1 MSTIRVDL
9 ESVQVTDGQ
18 GVGEGDFELRIQVQ
32 EGNNQIV
39 WPALN
44 SSAKVDKNGD
54 PFTINR
60 QVATYVVD
68 SGKLN
73 KRFTIDVTEVDKG
86 TLGQDD
92 YGQATL
98 SFDLTADMAAI
109 TKSVTIDLKRPSQKK
124 RDGKVKVV
132 MSAQRI

>member
-1 MSTIRVDL
+1 MSRIRVDL
-9 ESVQVTDGQ
+9 ESVQVIDGQ
-18 GVGEGDFELRIQVQ
+18 GVAEGDFELRIQVQ
-32 EGNNQIV
+32 EGNNQVV

-44 SSAKVDKNGD
+44 SSAKVDKGDD

-60 QVATYVVD
+60 QVATYSVNG
-68 SGKLN
+68 GKLN

-98 SFDLTADMAAI
+98 SFDLTSDMAS
-109 TKSVTIDLKRPSQKK
+109 TSKSATISLKRPNQKK

-132 MSAQRI
+132 MSAQQA

>member
-9 ESVQVTDGQ
+9 ESVQVIEGQ

-44 SSAKVDKNGD
+44 SSAKVDKKGA

-60 QVATYVVD
+60 QVATYVVND
-68 SGKLN
+68 GKLN

-86 TLGQDD
+86 ILGQDD

-98 SFDLTADMAAI
+98 SFDLTADMAAV
-109 TKSVTIDLKRPSQKK
+109 TKSATITLERPNMKK
-124 RDGKVKVV
+124 LGKVKVV
-132 MSAQRI
+132 MSAQRV

>member
-1 MSTIRVDL
+1 MSIIRVDL

-18 GVGEGDFELRIQVQ
+18 GIAEGDFELRIQVQ

-39 WPALN
+39 WPSLN
-44 SSAKVDKNGD
+44 SNAKVDKNGD
-54 PFTINR
+54 PYTINR
-60 QVATYVVD
+60 QVATYSVNG
-68 SGKLN
+68 GKLS

-98 SFDLTADMAAI
+98 SFDLTSDMAAVS
-109 TKSVTIDLKRPSQKK
+109 KSATISLKRPNQKK

-132 MSAQRI
+132 MSAQQV